1 MQRNMR
7 VDILVPTPLSGPYI
21 WLGYVTC
28 ERSSISGGGGG
39 RGSDMMEDVRRDAI
53 PEMYRTCINVLKW
66 NDVQPDTP
74 DIHSLPPHP
83 LAGRGEPRGRLGDFG
98 LSPRLGAD

>member
-1 MQRNMR
+1 MAVGQARYIGIRGSSPPSVPTSFRGVEIWGLSNSISTVTADHDLFCCWRIPRMQRNIR

-39 RGSDMMEDVRRDAI
+39 EG
-53 PEMYRTCINVLKW
+53 
-66 NDVQPDTP
+66 
-74 DIHSLPPHP
+74 
-83 LAGRGEPRGRLGDFG
+83 GEEVI
-98 LSPRLGAD
+98 

>member
-1 MQRNMR
+1 MQRNIR

-39 RGSDMMEDVRRDAI
+39 GGGNKI
-53 PEMYRTCINVLKW
+53 PLWKM
-66 NDVQPDTP
+66 
-74 DIHSLPPHP
+74 
-83 LAGRGEPRGRLGDFG
+83 FG
-98 LSPRLGAD
+98 LLKYRKFPVRAKKS